1 MSTDLLKTPLAARHE
16 ALGAKMVPFA
26 GWHMPVSFSGIQQEH
41 HLVRQKVG
49 LFDASHMGLVHVTG
63 KDSVEYLQKVAVND
77 ATKLIDGMSHY
88 SAICKED
95 GTCIDDIY
103 TVRVAIDDWYI
114 VVNAGTKNKDMEW
127 LQSQLIGD
135 VKIELLSTGLLS
147 LQGPKAVQIMQAQWG
162 IVPFA
167 LPKNGVCFVE
177 YNGEKVLVTRTGYT
191 GEDGFELFPSNSHL
205 LEIHDLLLRVG
216 APMGIQ
222 SCGLG
227 CRDTLRLE
235 SGFSLYGHELN
246 ESIDLVSAGLS
257 WIVGW
262 DKPSFIGKEALLAIR
277 HAGASKKIVGLLAI
291 DKAIPREGM
300 KIENEGVEI
309 GYITSGGMSPILN
322 SGIALAYLNKDH
334 ATLGSIVHVR
344 VRDQLKA
351 FRVQTRRFVGGK

>member
-1 MSTDLLKTPLAARHE
+1 MSMDLLKTPLAARHE

-63 KDSVEYLQKVAVND
+63 KDSFAYLQKIAVND
-77 ATKLIDGMSHY
+77 ASKLVDGMSHY
-88 SAICKED
+88 SAICNED

-103 TVRVAIDDWYI
+103 TVKVAMDDWYV
-114 VVNAGTKNKDMEW
+114 VVNAGTKMKDMEW
-127 LQSQLIGD
+127 MQKQVIGD
-135 VKIELLSTGLLS
+135 VKIELLPTGLLS
-147 LQGPKAVQIMQAQWG
+147 LQGPLAVQIMQAQWG
-162 IVPFA
+162 NIPSA
-167 LPKNGVCFVE
+167 LPKNGVCFVD
-177 YNGEKVLVTRTGYT
+177 YQGEKILVTRTGYT

-205 LEIHDLLLRVG
+205 LEVHDLLLQVG

-246 ESIDLVSAGLS
+246 ETIDLVSAGLS

-262 DKPSFIGKEALLAIR
+262 DKPSFIGKDALVAIR
-277 HAGASKKIVGLLAI
+277 TAGVKKKLVGLIAV
-291 DKAIPREGM
+291 DKAIPRDGM
-300 KIENEGVEI
+300 KIENEGNDI
-309 GYITSGGMSPILN
+309 GFITSGGMSPILN
-322 SGIALAYLNKDH
+322 CGIALAYLDKEL